1 MSNFSKL
8 MQQAA
13 SGVGGGGDYQND
25 ASDSVTSLWILNS
38 VGGEFSNGQN
48 NTAQTLGVKSDH
60 TVIIGH
66 NDDNQVE
73 LVEVATDGTV
83 GTKLKLD
90 VEQRSYAGL
99 AIDPFDE
106 DYIYLGG
113 EIGTGGTQYVMKLRS
128 DLSTT
133 TPEWQ
138 KLYNIA
144 DMGSIDSFNPQFTE
158 NYIYQIFTANNPRV
172 TRLVR
177 YDRDGGN
184 VSAWEITYDGVSHSG
199 NTYAYAIS
207 EDASTL
213 YFLSEFKNDDIC
225 RIIAIN
231 LNNNTKRWAKKVSN
245 GDLIGF
251 RAAVD
256 NSDNGLV
263 AAIYDNLTDDTHV
276 IKFSESDGTIE
287 WQNAF
292 GDGTTNRHLLDGI
305 KIKKDGSIGALAGY
319 KNSSPSENS
328 CLLTFDPS
336 DGTFSS
342 NMYFFDRPSGNTS
355 TRFFGGNNTPY
366 ILGDRIYHSFYTYD
380 TNFPNTFSSYGLKL
394 DTTISTNDAVTSVGT
409 FPASKSCD
417 IEIVSIPTVS
427 ATITFTADTASLS
440 MTSVSTTNML
450 DSNSTVTVS
459 TDTTET
465 YYTENWRS

>member
-1 MSNFSKL
+1 

-25 ASDSVTSLWILNS
+25 ANDSVTSLWIVNS

-48 NTAQTLGVKSDH
+48 NTAQTLAVKSDH
-60 TVIIGH
+60 TAIVGH

-73 LVEVATDGTV
+73 FVEVATDGTV
-83 GTKLKLD
+83 GTQLKLD
-90 VEQRSYAGL
+90 VNQRSYAGL
-99 AIDPFDE
+99 ALDPFDE

-113 EIGTGGTQYVMKLRS
+113 EISTGGTQYVMKLQS
-128 DLSTT
+128 DLSST

-144 DMGSIDSFNPQFTE
+144 DMGALDSFNPQFTE
-158 NYIYQIFTANNPRV
+158 GYIYQIFTANNPRV

-177 YDRDGGN
+177 YDRDGNN

-199 NTYAYAIS
+199 NVYAYAIS
-207 EDASTL
+207 EDDSTL
-213 YFLSEFKNDDIC
+213 YFLSEFKNDDIF

-231 LNNNTKRWAKKVSN
+231 LNNNTKRWAKQISN
-245 GDLIGF
+245 GDLTSV

-263 AAIYDNLTDDTHV
+263 AVIYENATDDSHV

-287 WQNAF
+287 WQNTF
-292 GDGTTNRHLLDGI
+292 GDGTTDRHMIDGI
-305 KIKKDGSIGALAGY
+305 RIKKDGSIGALAGF
-319 KNSSPSENS
+319 KNPNPNENS
-328 CLLTFDPS
+328 VLFTFDPS

-342 NMYFFDRPSGNTS
+342 NMYFVDRPSGDS
-355 TRFFGGNNTPY
+355 TRFFGGNNDPY
-366 ILGDRIYHSFYTYD
+366 ILGDRIYHTFYSYSTS
-380 TNFPNTFSSYGLKL
+380 FPNTFSSYTLKA
-394 DTTISTNDAVTSVGT
+394 DTTISTNDAATSVGT
-409 FPASKSCD
+409 FPASKTCD
-417 IEIVSIPTVS
+417 IEIISIPTLS
-427 ATITFTADTASLS
+427 TTLSFTTDTASLS

-450 DSNSTVTVS
+450 DTNSTITVS
-459 TDTTET
+459 TDNET